1 MKREIIKR
9 KIMIRKNFKKALAL
23 ALTATT
29 LAVSLIGCSNS
40 KEAGNVKKIVIGSG
54 NSYNPYCYIDEN
66 GKAVGYE
73 YDVLAAIDELLPQY
87 EFEYKSLS
95 FDQILLSLESGK
107 IDVAAHQ
114 YEYTQ
119 ERANKY
125 LFSDESYTS
134 YITYVSVL
142 KDDTATGLADLAG
155 ERIRAG
161 GATSATTQILK
172 NYNEAHKGSEV
183 VIVNTESS
191 TDEEAVAAL
200 KNGADRAIVLK
211 KSDLKKYN
219 TNFSD
224 GNGDWLKAVGEPV
237 NNSLT
242 YYLYKQGN
250 EQLKNDIDGALKTL
264 KENGKLSELAIKWVG
279 YDVTESE

>member
-1 MKREIIKR
+1 MLIFSKQ
-9 KIMIRKNFKKALAL
+9 KIFFKKALAL

-40 KEAGNVKKIVIGSG
+40 KEAGNVKKIIIGSG

-107 IDVAAHQ
+107 ID
-114 YEYTQ
+114 
-119 ERANKY
+119 
-125 LFSDESYTS
+125 
-134 YITYVSVL
+134 
-142 KDDTATGLADLAG
+142 
-155 ERIRAG
+155 

-224 GNGDWLKAVGEPV
+224 GQGDWLKAVGEPV